1 MFAEVLATSQLSTP
15 VYFFSG
21 VWDILED
28 IYFLIS
34 LNFSFELSLLTY
46 EVTQSENTF
55 YLNLSVAMLNFIY

>member
-15 VYFFSG
+15 FYFFSG

-55 YLNLSVAMLNFIY
+55 YLYLSVAMLNFIY